1 MRGLICNLGDC
12 ACQRDLHLCAFS
24 CKGHQQPPIMFH
36 GPYGIACACCGSSQK
51 LQPMFLEYLFHQ
63 DQNRWSNYH
72 QSLLAHV
79 KGIAAVCKLLQGYL
93 LETNLQ
99 NRVGIDTRKNF
110 LLKLLASPMAPA
122 STKGEPQGCPAV

>member
-1 MRGLICNLGDC
+1 
-12 ACQRDLHLCAFS
+12 
-24 CKGHQQPPIMFH
+24 
-36 GPYGIACACCGSSQK
+36 
-51 LQPMFLEYLFHQ
+51 MFLEYLFHQ

-99 NRVGIDTRKNF
+99 NRVGIDTGENV

-122 STKGEPQGCPAV
+122 STKGEPQDRPAV